1 MNSLYDVFHN
11 EKKELKY
18 KGATIAWYHYDR
30 KKSFFVYLREI
41 NQTIVRLLRII
52 MPDGLKDYQF
62 EVGVLYEVYLQG
74 HHVVSRVSCV
84 IPPEKVKSNPLTFK
98 SMVGIL

>member
-11 EKKELKY
+11 EKKLLKY
-18 KGATIAWYHYDR
+18 KGAT
-30 KKSFFVYLREI
+30 KSFFVYLREI
-41 NQTIVRLLRII
+41 NQTIIRLLRII

-84 IPPEKVKSNPLTFK
+84 LPPEKRKDNPLTFK